1 MKEFIIG
8 SLKKVADFLLMVS
21 ILSAVGGLVLTMIP
35 ELIETFGLNLTQE
48 NMAWLTGSLVGIGT
62 FGGVAKYT
70 STTLKGIVALNKSE
84 FDTRLKRQ
92 DERHQAEIQTIRE
105 DHAQELVLFS
115 TSMNELIDEV
125 KSLRVENQKILEV
138 NAITA
143 KRNITS
149 NLVSDEDKKLYET
162 FLKNIQSNKVS
173 NLKNIYTT
181 ITNVIETIQAEK
193 EEEQEDI
200 ISQALKDET
209 EV

>member
-1 MKEFIIG
+1 MKAQIL
-8 SLKKVADFLLMVS
+8 SLIKKVADFLLLVS
-21 ILSAVGGLVLTMIP
+21 ILTGIGGLVLTMIP

-70 STTLKGIVALNKSE
+70 STTLRGIVALNKSDLE
-84 FDTRLKRQ
+84 TKIRYQSEK
-92 DERHQAEIQTIRE
+92 HQAEIETIKA
-105 DHAQELVLFS
+105 DHAEELQIFS
-115 TSMNELIDEV
+115 ESINELIDEV
-125 KSLRVENQKILEV
+125 KHLRVENQKILEV

-149 NLVSDEDKKLYET
+149 NLVSEEDKKLYQG
-162 FLKNIQSNKVS
+162 FLKNIQNEKPS

-181 ITNVIETIQAEK
+181 ITNVIETIQKEKDK
-193 EEEQEDI
+193 EEQDI
-200 ISQALKDET
+200 LSQALNDEI